1 MKKADFVSGL
11 ILGVFGLTML
21 IFVIPAQ
28 IETAPEGYISP
39 RLVPNLTMILITGLS
54 ALLMLRSLRGIGY
67 TPMDDSS
74 VFFRSEMM
82 ALLKISGVFAV
93 SVALFAWSMP
103 LLAGIALIVGT
114 LIALGERRPLVIV
127 VMPTGLLLVVWL
139 VFYRLLGTVIV

>member
-93 SVALFAWSMP
+93 SVALFAWNMP

>member
-1 MKKADFVSGL
+1 MKKADFASGL

>member
-82 ALLKISGVFAV
+82 ALVKISGVFAV
-93 SVALFAWSMP
+93 SVALFAWNMP

>member
-82 ALLKISGVFAV
+82 ALVKISGVFAI
-93 SVALFAWSMP
+93 SVALFAWNMP